1 MIIHLED
8 GKGPVRL
15 LSGQDGAEIL
25 DLVVLWMQLTSQGS
39 YLLVSDST
47 LVLTPTSRLIPWFST
62 QLHEH
67 RTVSSLHSCN
77 GLDFIPV
84 PGLGPAQRPH
94 IGYPLSSYPGSA
106 VSPDL
111 HQQHL

>member
-67 RTVSSLHSCN
+67 RTVSYRAAMVLTSFLSQA
-77 GLDFIPV
+77 LAQLSALT
-84 PGLGPAQRPH
+84 LG
-94 IGYPLSSYPGSA
+94 IL
-106 VSPDL
+106 
-111 HQQHL
+111 